1 MNNPILDSHMEQR
14 TSLLK
19 VATIAAFASMFM
31 VLVPF
36 SLELLVMRFVSAL
49 IFMALYFAREKLP
62 NSVIFTLFVL
72 LFLVNGA
79 ASGMS
84 SSSEFRSLFMFVVMS
99 VMMAFM
105 VNRKIA
111 VLILS
116 GVFIAQ
122 AVVAYDIFD
131 ANISLMLTSA
141 FKASFICGLAFFP
154 VKLLQDQLAQKI
166 EEADKWSRQIS
177 VLEDEK
183 VLQLQRAN
191 KLNENFK
198 EFIYAISH
206 DLRAPIRAISGF
218 VRMLSTDSDK
228 KLSPQEHLYMER
240 IETAAIRLNGMV
252 ERLTQLSRLQTNMR
266 DVTTI
271 DMSKLLNE
279 MADVYRKKYAS
290 SIEFHIDNNM
300 TMAGDIDE
308 ITMLFNELLDNAC
321 KNLQPRQLGVIHVG
335 CKTHAQDTVFF
346 VQDNGI
352 GVFNENDLATMTK
365 LFRTIHA
372 GEKSDGV
379 GLSLAS
385 FVVEKMGGVLEIS
398 SPGENQGTTVAIKL
412 PKSR

>member
-166 EEADKWSRQIS
+166 EEADKWSRKIS